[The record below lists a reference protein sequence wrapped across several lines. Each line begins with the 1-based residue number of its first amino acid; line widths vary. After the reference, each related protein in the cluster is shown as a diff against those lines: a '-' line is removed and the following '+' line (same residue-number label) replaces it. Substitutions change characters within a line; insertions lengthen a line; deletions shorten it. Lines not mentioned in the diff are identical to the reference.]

1 MSEYE
6 PGANWEAIR
15 QTMLR
20 QRAVREFTTEDV
32 DDATIERLIRAAT
45 FAPSGGN
52 TQPWSFIVI
61 RDPDT
66 KAKLGVVFDELGQE
80 LYGPNAPVRTPW
92 QDVPALIAVCCKKGQ
107 DGGGASIYPVVQ
119 NLLFAIHAAGLG
131 SVLTTRWKRREK
143 EIAPLLGLPDDVEA
157 FAILPVGHPVRRYGR
172 GKRKPVAEITYREQH
187 GKPWA

>member
-1 MSEYE
+1 MSDYE
-6 PGANWEAIR
+6 PGANWDAIR

-20 QRAVREFTTEDV
+20 QRAVREFTSEDV

-61 RDPDT
+61 RNRDT
-66 KAKLGVVFDELGQE
+66 KASLGKVFDELGLE
-80 LYGPNAPVRTPW
+80 IYGANAPIRTPW
-92 QDVPALIAVCCKKGQ
+92 EEVPALIAVCCKKGA
-107 DGGGASIYPVVQ
+107 DAGGASIYPVVQ
-119 NLLFAIHAAGLG
+119 NLLFAIHASGLG

-172 GKRKPVAEITYREQH
+172 GKRKPVSEITYREQH
-187 GKPWA
+187 GKAWA